1 MSPVTQYIVQA
12 GLTLIGI
19 GLLAYLLL
27 SAGRRWT
34 NATTRGPLELVARL
48 PLEGRRVV
56 YLVRVDSRLLV
67 LGATD
72 QNIAKLAELAADE
85 VSLQTLPPDDFK
97 SIWARVTGRGRVDD
111 TSSSTRRE
119 ADGASSS
126 PRPSAES
133 PMEPEEQRD
142 Q

>member
-12 GLTLIGI
+12 GLTLVGI

-27 SAGRRWT
+27 STGRRWT
-34 NATTRGPLELVARL
+34 NATTRGPLELVGRL

-56 YLVRVDSRLLV
+56 YLVRVESRLLV

-72 QNIAKLAELAADE
+72 QHIAKLAELAADE
-85 VSLQTLPPDDFK
+85 VSLQTMPPDDFK
-97 SIWARVTGRGRVDD
+97 SIWARVTGRARADD

-119 ADGASSS
+119 ADGTSSS
-126 PRPSAES
+126 PRPCAEA
-133 PMEPEEQRD
+133 PTEPEEQRD
-142 Q
+142 P